1 MAASSDTHTRI
12 LDGALSALARRGVR
26 KLSMSDVGAEA
37 GISRGTLYRYFR
49 DKGELLDA
57 IAGHVQSAL
66 QEQLRAAVEE
76 RPDLQDRVRVVVE
89 SIVYFG
95 HTHPEAVQVI
105 SLEPGFGVEF
115 VRQVFPEF
123 VAVVEELLT
132 PALKQSP
139 AVREGALSSSELSEL
154 ILRAAA
160 STFFIPTDDL
170 DAVSRMIAAL
180 PRLNTAE
187 LTPN

>member
-1 MAASSDTHTRI
+1 M
-12 LDGALSALARRGVR
+12 
-26 KLSMSDVGAEA
+26 
-37 GISRGTLYRYFR
+37 
-49 DKGELLDA
+49 
-57 IAGHVQSAL
+57 
-66 QEQLRAAVEE
+66 
-76 RPDLQDRVRVVVE
+76 VVE

-139 AVREGALSSSELSEL
+139 RCERELCQ
-154 ILRAAA
+154 AA
-160 STFFIPTDDL
+160 SFQ
-170 DAVSRMIAAL
+170 S
-180 PRLNTAE
+180 
-187 LTPN
+187 